1 MANTSLF
8 LFLISLSYNPINT
21 NILPYSF
28 NLSTMEDTTFIIL
41 IVSLFTATFIIHKL
55 FRRSN
60 GKKLPPGPSF
70 ITSNY
75 LLFTNPLLQFEPVLK
90 NLKAQY
96 GPFFT
101 LSTCLGPAIF
111 ISDHSLAHQVLIQN
125 GAVFSDRPKSFPMC
139 NISGSSYGPTWRLFR
154 RNLAS
159 EFMHRSRIK
168 SYSWARKWVLQV
180 FFGRLLDHKNEATGM
195 IKVVDHIRYAMFCLL
210 VLICFGEKFEESRI
224 NEIAKV
230 QRDMLLKVSSGRF
243 GVFNVF
249 PRLGKMLFRNR
260 WKEFEKLCSDKEDV
274 LIPIIKS
281 RIESDGYEVR
291 NVAYVDTLVNLR
303 LPEEEGG
310 NRNGGKLSYK
320 EMVSMCSEFFN
331 SGTDTTSTA
340 LQWIMAN
347 LVKYPH
353 IQRKLYDEIVGV
365 VGAPPPPPASG
376 VEPEAVINEE
386 DIEKMVYLKAVVLEG
401 LRRHPPVHFVL
412 PHRVMKEVEVQG
424 YRIPQGASINFMV
437 GEMGL
442 DTKVWEDPMEFKP
455 ERFLVN
461 DGVFDVSGSK
471 GVKMMPFGVG
481 RRMCPGYDL
490 ALFHLQYFV
499 ANSIWYFGWIVPDGY
514 DVDLSE
520 EVELTVVM
528 KNPLRTQISSR
539 AEKQTT

>member
-1 MANTSLF
+1 METTF
-8 LFLISLSYNPINT
+8 LTVIISLI
-21 NILPYSF
+21 
-28 NLSTMEDTTFIIL
+28 TTIFL
-41 IVSLFTATFIIHKL
+41 VHTL
-55 FRRSN
+55 FRRN
-60 GKKLPPGPSF
+60 TIKKLPPGPSF

-75 LLFTNPLLQFEPVLK
+75 LLLTNPLLQFEPVLK
-90 NLKAQY
+90 NLKTIY

-101 LSTCLGPAIF
+101 LSTCFGPAIF
-111 ISDHSLAHQVLIQN
+111 ISDHSLAHQVLIQY
-125 GAVFSDRPKSFPMC
+125 GAVFSDRPKSFPMR

-154 RNLAS
+154 KNLAS
-159 EFMHRSRIK
+159 EFMHPSRIK

-180 FFGRLLDHKNEATGM
+180 FFGRVRDHKNEVNGM
-195 IKVVDHIRYAMFCLL
+195 IKVIDHYRYAMFCLL
-210 VLICFGEKFEESRI
+210 VFMCFGERFEESRI

-230 QRDMLLKVSSGRF
+230 QKDMLLKVSSGRF

-249 PRLGKMLFRNR
+249 PRLGKILFRER
-260 WKEFEKLCSDKEDV
+260 WREFEKLCSDKEDV
-274 LIPIIKS
+274 LIPLIKA
-281 RIESDGYEVR
+281 RIELDGYEGR

-303 LPEEEGG
+303 LPEEEGDNG
-310 NRNGGKLSYK
+310 NGGKLSYK

-353 IQRKLYDEIVGV
+353 IQRRLYDEIVRV
-365 VGAPPPPPASG
+365 VGAPPPPPQKG
-376 VEPEAVINEE
+376 VEVELESVINEE
-386 DIEKMVYLKAVVLEG
+386 DIEKMPYLKAVVLEG

-442 DTKVWEDPMEFKP
+442 DPKVWDEPMEFKP

-461 DGVFDVSGSK
+461 DAIFDVSGRK
-471 GVKMMPFGVG
+471 EIKMMPFGAG
-481 RRMCPGYDL
+481 RRMCPGYEL

-499 ANSIWYFGWIVPDGY
+499 ANSIWYFDWSVPDGY

-528 KNPLRTQISSR
+528 KNPLRARVSSR
-539 AEKQTT
+539 VEKRTIT